1 MKWLNSF
8 LVNKLKKLKKKG
20 FSITQS
26 TSKVALLF
34 NYFQVELEFK
44 MLVIEEREK
53 AEDPKKN
60 PQGKDEN

>member
-1 MKWLNSF
+1 MTQFIPS
-8 LVNKLKKLKKKG
+8 KKIKKILKKG

-26 TSKVALLF
+26 TSKVAHLF

>member
-1 MKWLNSF
+1 MTQFIPS
-8 LVNKLKKLKKKG
+8 KKIKKILKKG

-53 AEDPKKN
+53 SRGP
-60 PQGKDEN
+60 

>member
-1 MKWLNSF
+1 M
-8 LVNKLKKLKKKG
+8 G
-20 FSITQS
+20 FSIAQS

-34 NYFQVELEFK
+34 NYFQVELEFE

-53 AEDPKKN
+53 AEDPEKN